1 MKHMKKRNMAKK
13 TMSCAL
19 TLGMLVSTV
28 PVQSIMAEENSDS
41 YEKPFEVNVQQVEA
55 DGDQVA
61 LESHVKNIIE
71 VDGLKFKDLNDNGE
85 LDVYEDWRAD
95 TDDRVEDLLSQM
107 TLEEKVGTLFHAT
120 VGGTFTS
127 LYPINDEFLYSND
140 EEIYVDDAGYTPVYH
155 QIITDYNNTFLQN
168 VNGTPEEQI
177 DENNAIQEIGEY
189 SRLGIPIV
197 FSSDR
202 SYNSWGGMVNMSNYA
217 FGVAHDE
224 ELLTELA
231 SEYAKEMNALGYT
244 VLFHSYGV
252 EIGSWYGDKPSYIAQ
267 MTAAETAAYEENG
280 VNATT
285 KHFIARGGRSN
296 YSGAVSPA
304 DLLDSWMVG
313 WKAAVDAG
321 TSWVMMNH
329 GTALNDCYTIYDSET
344 VSLLRDDLGYDGV
357 IVTDWPM
364 WVGTPSATG
373 TTPEGEDL
381 STMNA
386 GELYTTILK
395 TGIDQFGCFFMVHGT
410 DESAE
415 YLSENYPGHG
425 FALTAYPDSLI
436 AEIENGNCD
445 MELIDRSVRRVLKNK
460 FELGLFE
467 DPYRDLDSFL
477 ELAASNAYTE
487 DQFAITSIE
496 DIYAARTDE
505 MNELE
510 IRLQTE
516 STVLLKNDD
525 DILPLAEGTKVY
537 VTGDD
542 EDLIDLDI
550 EAIAEYAD
558 VVEDIEDAD
567 VVIARAGDLDVADEI
582 IEEAQ
587 DEGKKIVLAI
597 QAGNGSSEP
606 TSEIAEN
613 SDGLLMMTYNTTPD
627 HGSTIAGTYINHYTL
642 SSTLAEMIFGVRE
655 PSGSLVYEIARTDED
670 AILDWGELAVDT
682 GVDTATRLFM
692 AATVRQDPTADLP
705 NNLGDVL
712 YPSEFGMSYGKDA
725 DINLN
730 TLVMD
735 QVVEEVEVESAWGTS
750 VQQVAV
756 NKTVQ
761 SGEAFPIYLIADN
774 AGADGTVMAEVYEGD
789 NLVASQLVSVEGESF
804 AVVTIYV
811 TLEGAGEHVLN
822 VGDNTLTV
830 TVE

>member
-1 MKHMKKRNMAKK
+1 MKKKNAAKK

-19 TLGMLVSTV
+19 TLGMLVSAV
-28 PVQSIMAEENSDS
+28 PVQTVMAEEGSDS
-41 YEKPFEVNVQQVEA
+41 FERPFEVNVQIVEA

-95 TDDRVEDLLSQM
+95 VDDRVEDLLSQM
-107 TLEEKVGTLFHAT
+107 TLEEKVGTLFHAS

-127 LYPINDEFLYSND
+127 LYPINDEFLYSN
-140 EEIYVDDAGYTPVYH
+140 EEEVYVDDAGYTPLYH
-155 QIITDYNNTFLQN
+155 QIITDHNNTFLQN

-177 DENNAIQEIGEY
+177 DENNAMQEIGEY

-197 FSSDR
+197 LSCDR
-202 SYNSWGGMVNMSNYA
+202 SYNSWGGMVNMANYA

-252 EIGSWYGDKPSYIAQ
+252 EIGSWYGDQTSYIAQ
-267 MTAAETAAYEENG
+267 MTAAETSAYEENG

-296 YSGAVSPA
+296 YAGAVSPA
-304 DLLDSWMVG
+304 NLLDSWLVG
-313 WKAAVDAG
+313 WQAAVDAG

-329 GTALNDCYTIYDSET
+329 GNALNNCYTIYDSET

-364 WVGTPSATG
+364 WVGAPSATG
-373 TTPEGEDL
+373 TTPEGDDL
-381 STMNA
+381 SEMTA
-386 GELYTTILK
+386 GELYTTILE

-415 YLSENYPGHG
+415 NLSENYPGHT
-425 FALTAYPDSLI
+425 FALTGYPDSLI
-436 AEIENGNCD
+436 AEVEAGNCD
-445 MELIDRSVRRVLKNK
+445 IELIDRSVRRVLKNK

-477 ELAASNAYTE
+477 ELAASDAYTE
-487 DQFAITSIE
+487 EQFDITSIE
-496 DIYAARTDE
+496 DIYAARKDE

-516 STVLLKNDD
+516 STVLLKNEDN
-525 DILPLAEGTKVY
+525 ILPLAEGTKVY
-537 VTGDD
+537 VAGDD
-542 EDLIDLDI
+542 EDLVDLDI
-550 EAIAEYAD
+550 EALAVYAE

-567 VVIARAGDLDVADEI
+567 VVIVRASDADVIGEI
-582 IEEAQ
+582 LEEAE
-587 DEGKKIVLAI
+587 DAEKPVVLAV

-606 TSEIAEN
+606 TSEMAEN
-613 SDGLLMMTYNTTPD
+613 SAALLMLTYNNTPD
-627 HGSTIAGTYINHYTL
+627 HGSAIAGVYINHYTL
-642 SSTLAEMIFGVRE
+642 SSTLAEMLFGERE
-655 PSGSLVYEIARTDED
+655 PSGSLLYEIARNDDD
-670 AILDWGELAVDT
+670 ATLAWGELAVDT
-682 GVDTATRLFM
+682 GVDTTTRLYM
-692 AATVRQDPTADLP
+692 AATMRQDPTTELP
-705 NNLGDVL
+705 TNLGDVL
-712 YPSEFGMSYGKDA
+712 YPSGFGMSYGKDA
-725 DINLN
+725 DIDLN

-735 QVVEEVEVESAWGTS
+735 QVVEEVEVESPWGISTQRS
-750 VQQVAV
+750 AV
-756 NKTVQ
+756 NQTVQ
-761 SGEAFPIYLIADN
+761 SGETFPIYLIADN
-774 AGADGTVMAEVYEGD
+774 AGADGTTVAEVYDGED
-789 NLVASQLVSVEGESF
+789 LIASQLVSVEGDSF
-804 AVVTIYV
+804 AIVTINIA
-811 TLEGAGEHVLN
+811 LEGAGEHVIS
-822 VGDNTLTV
+822 VGENTLTV